1 VPKFFALNSYSSFPF
16 SPAFLP
22 LRQNKNPIAPNNA
35 SPAMIAPTAI
45 PAFAPVDRPPPPS
58 FGLADGEAD
67 SPVLAVALELGVGAI
82 NPSLVTLKHGT
93 WIVKSFVSTNVCV
106 FVSTYVVYV
115 FLLCTYNIGTSKKG
129 LVFPIIFAFEFRPIL

>member
-1 VPKFFALNSYSSFPF
+1 
-16 SPAFLP
+16 
-22 LRQNKNPIAPNNA
+22 
-35 SPAMIAPTAI
+35 MIAPTAI
-45 PAFAPVDRPPPPS
+45 PAFAPVDRPPSPS

-106 FVSTYVVYV
+106 FVSTCVVYL
-115 FLLCTYNIGTSKKG
+115 FLCTYNIGTSKKG
-129 LVFPIIFAFEFRPIL
+129 LVLPIIFTFEFRPIL